1 MNQESSLNQ
10 KVNNNTPLKQNP
22 RTPSRLQR
30 GAATPS
36 NLTYDFEGVFDLEGE
51 LSPSDHLS
59 SGLTYVVK
67 GTLGRVQTPSLARF
81 NSLAWA
87 LI

>member
-36 NLTYDFEGVFDLEGE
+36 NLTYDFEGVLILKANYHHLIIFLQDL
-51 LSPSDHLS
+51 P
-59 SGLTYVVK
+59 
-67 GTLGRVQTPSLARF
+67 TL
-81 NSLAWA
+81 
-87 LI
+87 